1 MGLPATDAWRR
12 AAVNDGMRVRLFRQN
27 SQA

>member
-12 AAVNDGMRVRLFRQN
+12 AAVNDGDESAPN
-27 SQA
+27 PAE